1 MTVSTLG
8 GDGWFFRCAVFD
20 LTVVLGPVLELYEGR
35 GLQMSTAGVYLAAW
49 WLSAPY
55 RRLMKKIYDG

>member
-1 MTVSTLG
+1 MMVSTVG
-8 GDGWFFRCAVFD
+8 SDGWFFRCSISD
-20 LTVVLGPVLELYEGR
+20 LAAVLGLFIEFYDSR